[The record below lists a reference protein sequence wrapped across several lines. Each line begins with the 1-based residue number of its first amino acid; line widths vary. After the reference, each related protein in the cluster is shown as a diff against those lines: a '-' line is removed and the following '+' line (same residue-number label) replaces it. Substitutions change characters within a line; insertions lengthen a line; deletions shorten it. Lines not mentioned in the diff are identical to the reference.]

1 MQMICAGILHG
12 GQVFLAAMSPCR
24 RQLSITR
31 KHARLFS
38 IAVFAAVAIYGAI
51 GFYFLPLA
59 SFTGPLTRMGKIPE
73 ALFGWTKE
81 QPAINPQHLAN
92 ASWQEADVLAIGDS
106 FSMPLLWQSVLV
118 QHGMKVH
125 TETWESMRNVCE
137 DFSGWLHDKGFRGR
151 HVVIEVVEH
160 NFEDR
165 LDRSL
170 HCKQMD
176 YHPIGEVTVSPP
188 PRQLSHDSADF
199 SGKLSV
205 GIQTKLNAL
214 KYQSLSAQPGFSG
227 WNMANTVRMNRVA
240 NGCELFSHQRC
251 NDVLFFAD
259 DHPGDFDEQTLNKM
273 LTINERLKGITPVWA
288 VVPDKSTAY
297 LHPDKQ
303 FWDKSEERLHAP
315 NVLKVLR
322 QAIKDKTVD
331 LYPANETHL
340 STAGYLILGDAIYQ
354 RMR

>member
-1 MQMICAGILHG
+1 M
-12 GQVFLAAMSPCR
+12 
-24 RQLSITR
+24 
-31 KHARLFS
+31 KHARIFS
-38 IAVFAAVAIYGAI
+38 IIVFSAIALYGAV

-59 SFTGPLTRMGKIPE
+59 SFTGPLTRMAKIPE
-73 ALFGWTKE
+73 SLFGWTKQ
-81 QPAINPQHLAN
+81 QPAVNPDYLIN

-106 FSMPLLWQSVLV
+106 FSMPHLWQSVLV

-125 TETWESMRNVCE
+125 TETWEGMRNVCE
-137 DFSGWLHDKGFRGR
+137 DITPWLRGKGFKGR
-151 HVVIEVVEH
+151 HIVFEVVEH

-165 LDRSL
+165 LDRSI

-176 YHPIGEVTVSPP
+176 YHSIPERPVSPP
-188 PRQLSHDSADF
+188 PQQLPLAKADF

-214 KYQSLSAQPGFSG
+214 KYQQLSSQAGFDN
-227 WNMANTVRMNRVA
+227 WNMANTVRMNRVK
-240 NGCELFSHQRC
+240 NGCELFSHPRC

-259 DHPGDFDEQTLNKM
+259 DHVGDFNENTLISMK
-273 LTINERLKGITPVWA
+273 TISQRLNGINPVWV

-297 LHPDKQ
+297 LHPDKL
-303 FWDKSEERLHAP
+303 FWDKAEDQFQAP
-315 NVLKVLR
+315 NILKALKNE
-322 QAIKDKTVD
+322 IHNKNID

-354 RMR
+354 SIRQQ